1 MTKSCDNDYD
11 VCHDVTL
18 LNTSILFIMAT
29 LINKQKSTT
38 NYTVNTE
45 EGNQL
50 FHNIFIDY
58 FMLI

>member
-1 MTKSCDNDYD
+1 MTKSCDNEDI
-11 VCHDVTL
+11 CHYVTL
-18 LNTSILFIMAT
+18 LNTSILLITAT
-29 LINKQKSTT
+29 LINKQESTT
-38 NYTVNTE
+38 NCTE